1 MPNGVLLGR
10 NQTLKGEIQK
20 QIIDLTGEPQEKTV
34 VPSVETVVVEP
45 DVAKR
50 LTKVTVL
57 GVTSEID
64 ENISPMNIRKGKTI
78 LGVEG
83 NLEPDKPDQS
93 KVVSPSVEEQVVRAD
108 TGYELASVTVEG
120 VTSDIDENIQA
131 DNIRYGVEILGVVGS
146 MEQKEDLD
154 AELTEQDTLLDELD
168 GKIDELP
175 DKDIDLIQTTATV
188 EDVLQGKKF
197 YNAQGEFVEGMY
209 IPETSKLL
217 EYISCLISGR
227 GQTEIF
233 IPENVTQ
240 IKPYAFDV
248 YVNGCDQNV
257 FTHHDFTIPPQ
268 IKKIYEYAFVGCNL
282 TGTLTIPP
290 TVEYMRSKPFQYTNI
305 SKCIIDTKL
314 TSSATDL
321 FSMCDNLRIIE
332 LTENST
338 ELYRKNLGSLRY
350 VTQIILP
357 ANMASI
363 ADGAFYASSAPES
376 VKFLG
381 TTPVPISTSVFSDI
395 HISVIVVPLEA
406 YYTYYNTTNYLA
418 SGNVMVGFKEFK
430 AGDTLPTTIA
440 DIPVVW
446 YTSPYNARFNITPI
460 TTCTEDG
467 ELYAKFSQ

>member
-1 MPNGVLLGR
+1 MATISENLEA
-10 NQTLKGEIQK
+10 LKTAKTNIKSAIEGKGQ
-20 QIIDLTGEPQEKTV
+20 DLTNVPFTEYSEKIA
-34 VPSVETVVVEP
+34 S
-45 DVAKR
+45 
-50 LTKVTVL
+50 
-57 GVTSEID
+57 I
-64 ENISPMNIRKGKTI
+64 
-78 LGVEG
+78 
-83 NLEPDKPDQS
+83 QS
-93 KVVSPSVEEQVVRAD
+93 
-108 TGYELASVTVEG
+108 
-120 VTSDIDENIQA
+120 
-131 DNIRYGVEILGVVGS
+131 
-146 MEQKEDLD
+146 KEDLD
-154 AELTEQDTLLDELD
+154 AELTEQDALLDELD

-175 DKDIDLIQTTATV
+175 NKDIDLSQTTATV

-197 YNAQGEFVEGMY
+197 YNAQGEFVEGSY

-248 YVNGCDQNV
+248 YANGCDPNV
-257 FTHHDFTIPPQ
+257 FTHNNFTIPPQ
-268 IKKIYEYAFVGCNL
+268 VKQIYEYAFLRCNL

-290 TVEYMRSKPFQYTNI
+290 TVEYMSKGVFQYTNI

-314 TSSATDL
+314 TSSATDI
-321 FSMCDNLRIIE
+321 FSMCDYLRIIE

-357 ANMASI
+357 ANIASI
-363 ADGAFYASSAPES
+363 ADGTFYASSSPES

-395 HISVIVVPLEA
+395 RNSVIVVPLEA

-430 AGDTLPTTIA
+430 AGDILPTTVA
-440 DIPVVW
+440 DIPVTW
-446 YTSPYNARFNITPI
+446 YTSPYNARFNISPI
-460 TTCTEDG
+460 TTCTKDS

>member
-1 MPNGVLLGR
+1 MNSYNTIINELI
-10 NQTLKGEIQK
+10 TQK
-20 QIIDLTGEPQEKTV
+20 QVLDEKGFV
-34 VPSVETVVVEP
+34 VNTANTYPSP
-45 DVAKR
+45 
-50 LTKVTVL
+50 
-57 GVTSEID
+57 SEIT
-64 ENISPMNIRKGKTI
+64 ETIRNISF
-78 LGVEG
+78 
-83 NLEPDKPDQS
+83 
-93 KVVSPSVEEQVVRAD
+93 
-108 TGYELASVTVEG
+108 
-120 VTSDIDENIQA
+120 
-131 DNIRYGVEILGVVGS
+131 
-146 MEQKEDLD
+146 DLSNS
-154 AELTEQDTLLDELD
+154 
-168 GKIDELP
+168 
-175 DKDIDLIQTTATV
+175 TATE
-188 EDVLQGKKF
+188 EDVLEGKTF
-197 YNAQGEFVEGMY
+197 YSNTNELKTGTLKQSSSSE
-209 IPETSKLL
+209 LL
-217 EYISCLISGR
+217 DYISCLISGQ

-305 SKCIIDTKL
+305 SKCIIDTLL

-357 ANMASI
+357 ANIASI